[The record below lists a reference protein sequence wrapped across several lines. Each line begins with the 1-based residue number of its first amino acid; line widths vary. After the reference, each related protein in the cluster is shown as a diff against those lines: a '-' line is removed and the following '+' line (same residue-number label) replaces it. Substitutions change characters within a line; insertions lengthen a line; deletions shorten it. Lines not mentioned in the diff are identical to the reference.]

1 MDEDIKCF
9 LNKIGL
15 PIEEECDLENQL
27 VPREMFLDKAI
38 YKKIYDE
45 IPVLKNYIK
54 SSNNTCLHKN
64 AEVSQRW
71 PLLNI
76 TRQIL
81 KNYNYRMN
89 PIRKAEGYAE
99 DGSKIYKRYFFIS
112 NCDVS
117 NNTLCEE

>member
-99 DGSKIYKRYFFIS
+99 A
-112 NCDVS
+112 VS
-117 NNTLCEE
+117 YTHLTLPTTPYV

>member
-76 TRQIL
+76 TCLLYTSPSPRDRTRS
-81 KNYNYRMN
+81 RM
-89 PIRKAEGYAE
+89 PSSA
-99 DGSKIYKRYFFIS
+99 
-112 NCDVS
+112 
-117 NNTLCEE
+117 

>member
-1 MDEDIKCF
+1 MNSDIRTF

-15 PIEEECDLENQL
+15 PIEDDKDLENQL
-27 VPREMFLDKAI
+27 VPREMFLDKEV
-38 YKKIYDE
+38 YKKLYDE
-45 IPVLKNYIK
+45 IPILKNYLK
-54 SSNNTCLHKN
+54 SSSNTCLHKN

-81 KNYNYRMN
+81 KNYDYRMT
-89 PIRKAEGYAE
+89 PIRKAEGYSE
-99 DGSKIYKRYFFIS
+99 DGAKIYRRYFLIS
-112 NCDVS
+112 KCDVS

>member
-1 MDEDIKCF
+1 M
-9 LNKIGL
+9 NKIGL

-27 VPREMFLDKAI
+27 VPREMFLDKI
-38 YKKIYDE
+38 TYKKIYDE

-54 SSNNTCLHKN
+54 SSNSTCLHKN
-64 AEVSQRW
+64 AEASQRW

-81 KNYNYRMN
+81 KNYNYRMT

-99 DGSKIYKRYFFIS
+99 DGSKIYKRYFLIS